1 MFELE
6 DIQLEET
13 SRKRN
18 SPTRVVTPGT
28 HPQTKLDL
36 ESMATNLQGASTANA
51 IQKMYTL
58 LADNIKSINETM
70 TKNINEREAGKKVL
84 KDLGA
89 LKIIIHPTNPVLKIW
104 YA

>member
-1 MFELE
+1 
-6 DIQLEET
+6 
-13 SRKRN
+13 
-18 SPTRVVTPGT
+18 
-28 HPQTKLDL
+28 
-36 ESMATNLQGASTANA
+36 
-51 IQKMYTL
+51 MYTL

-104 YA
+104 YL